1 MHQINIICRT
11 IGKKRTCSLT
21 PYFKHTLL
29 PTRLFLPTITKLA
42 ITKLTIIRLFALFA
56 LSTLVLPAT
65 AHASDDVAQLDKL
78 RTTLQTNLPDIPID
92 HLSVTR
98 VPGIY
103 EIISEGQVYYV
114 DSTVSFL
121 FDGNL
126 VDLKGRQNL
135 TELSMTAQNLRYI
148 DAIGEENML
157 IYKSNDA
164 APTRS
169 MSVFTDLDCPFCQR
183 LHSEL
188 DILLDAG
195 VSVRYLLFPR
205 EGLNTTAHE
214 NLESVWCADDQH
226 AAMTAAKRGELAPV
240 ASCDNPITQ
249 HFTLAQ
255 QLGLTA
261 TPMIYLDDGQRIN
274 GYLDAHTLLE
284 VLDESE
290 PLKH

>member
-1 MHQINIICRT
+1 MRQVITAISPAII
-11 IGKKRTCSLT
+11 
-21 PYFKHTLL
+21 LL
-29 PTRLFLPTITKLA
+29 FAL
-42 ITKLTIIRLFALFA
+42 LFALFA
-56 LSTLVLPAT
+56 PAT
-65 AHASDDVAQLDKL
+65 VQAADDAAQLDKI
-78 RTTLQTNLPDIPID
+78 RSTLQTNLPDIPID
-92 HLSVTR
+92 HLSASS

-126 VDLKGRQNL
+126 VDLKGRRNL

-157 IYKSNDA
+157 IYESDDIT
-164 APTRS
+164 PTRS

-205 EGLNTTAHE
+205 EGLNTTAHK
-214 NLESVWCADDQH
+214 NLESVWCANDQH
-226 AAMTAAKRGELAPV
+226 AALSAAKRGNLAPM
-240 ASCDNPITQ
+240 ANCDNPITQ
-249 HFTLAQ
+249 HVALAQ

-284 VLDESE
+284 VLNESE